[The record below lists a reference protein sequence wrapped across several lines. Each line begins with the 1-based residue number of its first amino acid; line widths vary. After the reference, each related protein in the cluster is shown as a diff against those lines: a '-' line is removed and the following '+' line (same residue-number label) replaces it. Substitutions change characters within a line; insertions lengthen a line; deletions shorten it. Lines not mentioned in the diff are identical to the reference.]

1 VKKIVVLLSAV
12 LFFGAAYAENDALVL
27 SKQDYLKLLIKA
39 HISQFQNF
47 NVMVYIIED
56 THIKVDVGY
65 RRASDKSL
73 AQQITVNICDFIR
86 EIKLARGFRL
96 NGRAFLDKKKDRI
109 SYKGAAELKKYM
121 EKYGEGVI
129 IK

>member
-1 VKKIVVLLSAV
+1 MKKILVLLCAA
-12 LFFGAAYAENDALVL
+12 LLFGAAYAENDALVL
-27 SKQDYLKLLIKA
+27 SKQEYLKLLIKA

-65 RRASDKSL
+65 KSTSNKSL
-73 AQQITVNICDFIR
+73 AEQIMVNICEFIR
-86 EIKLARGFRL
+86 EIKLARSFRL
-96 NGRAFLDKKKDRI
+96 NGRAFLDKKKDQI
-109 SYKGAAELKKYM
+109 SFKGAAELKKHIK
-121 EKYGEGVI
+121 KYGEGVI